1 MTALFELVPRW
12 LLLALLGAALVLL
25 GVQHVQI
32 SNARADAATARGD
45 LDRYRAD
52 QAEAA
57 RTAEQAARTKETEWR
72 TAMEKEARDGQTR
85 IDLARGDAARA
96 RAALDGLRRQLAAV
110 VSTDSSAAAG
120 AEPAAPG
127 AATNAP
133 GDVLADML
141 GGGGAALVELAQFA
155 DAAHAA
161 GLTCERSAQALTAS
175 STPAAPP

>member
-45 LDRYRAD
+45 LDRYRAT

-57 RTAEQAARTKETEWR
+57 RTAEQAARAKETEWR

-85 IDLARGDAARA
+85 INLALGDAARA

-110 VSTDSSAAAG
+110 VSTDSPAATG

-127 AATNAP
+127 PAAGPAV
-133 GDVLADML
+133 DVLANML
-141 GGGGAALVELAQFA
+141 GVGGAALVELAQFA

-161 GLTCERSAQALTAS
+161 GLTCERSASALS
-175 STPAAPP
+175 SSSDSAAPP